1 MGTSKY
7 LAEPLRGVT
16 LDPLLS
22 SMSLRLNILVAED
35 YEDDV
40 FLLRQAFNKAG
51 VTSALHVVPDGAEAW
66 AYLKGEGGYADRKAY
81 PLPDILL
88 LDLNMPR
95 MNGFELL
102 ERLRKDPVCGRLIVH
117 VLTAS
122 IRAEDVERVYGLRA
136 NGYLVKPSRVDELV
150 VLVRALHDWHRFIS
164 LPPPPSAKSA
174 A

>member
-1 MGTSKY
+1 MA
-7 LAEPLRGVT
+7 LQ
-16 LDPLLS
+16 
-22 SMSLRLNILVAED
+22 LNILVAED

-66 AYLKGEGGYADRKAY
+66 AYLRGEGRYANRQTY
-81 PLPDILL
+81 PFPDLLL

-95 MNGFELL
+95 MNGFEVL
-102 ERLRKDPVCGRLIVH
+102 ERVRKDAVCGRLIVH

-122 IRAEDVERVYGLRA
+122 VRSEDVERVYALRA

-150 VLVRALHDWHRFIS
+150 VLARALHEWHQFIS
-164 LPPPPSAKSA
+164 LPAQPPAESPAQSEV
-174 A
+174 